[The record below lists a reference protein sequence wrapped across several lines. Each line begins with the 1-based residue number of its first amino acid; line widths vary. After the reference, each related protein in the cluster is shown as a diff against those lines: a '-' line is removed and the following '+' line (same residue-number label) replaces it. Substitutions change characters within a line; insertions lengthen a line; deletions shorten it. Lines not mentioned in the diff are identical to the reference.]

1 MRGKTLIRPCG
12 LLLLALALLLV
23 PAVRAQDTDIVTQV
37 DGEMVTRAMFHARVR
52 FVRWQYIKELE
63 KLFELT
69 GGNLLLSPDYA
80 ENLVTNLKSPAD
92 LGEAVLKQMEDE
104 LLLRQAADEFGI
116 TATEE
121 AVAVR
126 ERAFFSLWTGVP
138 VDQLAT
144 NAEAQSF
151 ITLWYAEATAVSG
164 LTEDDLR
171 VIFAHEVLRSEL
183 YVRVGQSVAS
193 EELAVSSR
201 HILCSFHPD
210 DLDDLSPPT
219 EERRAAAQACIR
231 SVLDRLAVGESFE
244 DVARD
249 LSDDRASG
257 QQGGNVGWAL
267 LSYLAEGY
275 ANAVRDAELNTI
287 LGPVETEFGLHIIE
301 VLDRRM
307 QPLTD
312 LEYENSRQGYF
323 RLWIDNL
330 RTQATVERSD
340 DWDAALPVDPTL
352 DALDANI
359 LAALDS
365 LEEQ

>member
-23 PAVRAQDTDIVTQV
+23 PAVRAQDTDVVTQV
-37 DGEMVTRAMFHARVR
+37 NGEPITRAMFHARVR

-69 GGNLLLSPDYA
+69 GGNLLLAPDHA
-80 ENLVTNLKSPAD
+80 ETLFTNLKSPAV
-92 LGEAVLKQMEDE
+92 LGEAVLEQMEDE
-104 LLLRQAADEFGI
+104 LLLRQAGDEFGI
-116 TATEE
+116 TVTDE
-121 AVAVR
+121 AVAAR

-144 NAEAQSF
+144 SAEAQSF
-151 ITLWYAEATAVSG
+151 ITLWYAEAASVSG
-164 LTEDDLR
+164 LTEADLHA
-171 VIFAHEVLRSEL
+171 IFAAEVLRGEL
-183 YVRVGQSVAS
+183 YVRVGQNVAS
-193 EELAVSSR
+193 EELAVNSR

-210 DLDDLSPPT
+210 DLGNLSPPT
-219 EERRAAAQACIR
+219 EEQRAAAQACIR

-249 LSDDRASG
+249 LSDDRASA
-257 QQGGNVGWAL
+257 QQGGNVGWTL

-312 LEYENSRQGYF
+312 AEYDQSRQGYF
-323 RLWIDNL
+323 RLWIDDL
-330 RTQATVERSD
+330 RAQATVERSD
-340 DWDAALPVDPTL
+340 DWDAGLPVDPTL
-352 DALDANI
+352 DALDANL
-359 LAALDS
+359 LAALEG
-365 LEEQ
+365 LEER